1 MTSRFPSRLTIA
13 SPSLHSLKWL
23 ITGAGGMVGRDLRDA
38 LTARG
43 EVVVALTRSD
53 LDITDSRSV
62 NAVIDEHAPSI
73 ILNCAAYTKVDQA
86 EVEESVANAINGS
99 SVELLAAAANAV
111 GALLVHISS
120 DFVFDGT
127 SKTPYEVT
135 HATGPLSAYGRSKLL
150 GELAATHAEKHL
162 IVRTSWLFGV
172 HGPNFVEAIR
182 GQIAKGTNPLRVVA
196 DQRGRPTYT
205 PHLADAIL
213 RLARLAHESET
224 ARGIVHYADGDE
236 CSWFDFA
243 TAIAEES
250 GSDVTIKP
258 VATDE
263 FPRPAKRPAYS
274 VLSTERYERLTGVAP
289 ESWREGLREYLSIR
303 N

>member
-1 MTSRFPSRLTIA
+1 
-13 SPSLHSLKWL
+13 
-23 ITGAGGMVGRDLRDA
+23 MVGRDLQESLA
-38 LTARG
+38 ARG
-43 EVVVALTRSD
+43 EEVIPLTRAD
-53 LDITDSRSV
+53 LDVTDSRSV
-62 NAVIDEHAPSI
+62 NTVIAEHAPDV

-86 EVEESVANAINGS
+86 EVEESLANAINGS
-99 SVELLAAAANAV
+99 SVELLAAAANAA

-127 SKTPYEVT
+127 SRSPYEVNAT
-135 HATGPLSAYGRSKLL
+135 TGPLSSYGRSKLL

-182 GQIAKGTNPLRVVA
+182 KQIRLGTNPLRVVS

-205 PHLADAIL
+205 PHLAEAII
-213 RLARLAHESET
+213 RLARLANESAD
-224 ARGIVHYADGDE
+224 ARGVVHYADAEE

-243 TAIAEES
+243 VAIVEES
-250 GSDVTIKP
+250 GSAVTVKP
-258 VATDE
+258 VSTDE
-263 FPRPAKRPAYS
+263 FPRPAQRPRYS

-289 ESWREGLREYLSIR
+289 ESWREGLREYLTVH

>member
-1 MTSRFPSRLTIA
+1 
-13 SPSLHSLKWL
+13 
-23 ITGAGGMVGRDLRDA
+23 MVGHDLHDA

-43 EVVVALTRSD
+43 EDSIPLTRSD
-53 LDITDSRSV
+53 LDITDSGRV
-62 NAVIDEHAPSI
+62 NAVVGQHAPAVI
-73 ILNCAAYTKVDQA
+73 VNCAAYTKVDQA

-99 SVELLAAAANAV
+99 SVELLAAAANAA
-111 GALLVHISS
+111 GALLVHLSS

-127 SKTPYEVT
+127 SRVPYEVT
-135 HATGPLSAYGRSKLL
+135 DRTGPLSAYGRSKLL
-150 GELAATHAEKHL
+150 GEQAATHAEKHL

-182 GQIAKGTNPLRVVA
+182 NQIRKGTNPLRVVA

-205 PHLADAIL
+205 PHLADAII
-213 RLARLAHESET
+213 RLARRAHESSD
-224 ARGIVHYADGDE
+224 ARGIVHYADAGE

-243 TAIAEES
+243 KAIAEES
-250 GSDVTIKP
+250 GSDVAVQP
-258 VATDE
+258 VTTDQ
-263 FPRPAKRPAYS
+263 FPRPAKRPGYS

-289 ESWREGLREYLSIR
+289 ESWRDGLRQYLTVR